1 MATLNV
7 DAVSDLSAA
16 KADVDALGAS
26 VRDLGTDVSSA
37 GDTARTA
44 SLNLDGMGE
53 GADNVA
59 SKSSQA
65 AGAMGDLAGGLDA
78 IGATGAAT
86 ALEGVALG
94 SQVAAGA
101 GDALNLVAETQ
112 VGRWVANTAAMAAHK
127 TASVASAAAS
137 ATMTGATAALNAVMA
152 VNPVVLVVVAI
163 VALAAGLV
171 LAYKHSETFR
181 NIVDGAFTR
190 AQDVVQGAADKVGD
204 FIGFM
209 QDLPGEAREAW
220 EAVRTAIT
228 DKIEAAGDKVED
240 LIDDAKRLPRE
251 AAAEVAGYFSSFFA
265 PIQTAIGWVEDL
277 IDRIKDIDFPDFPDV
292 PFLGRAALGGRPGS
306 GEGTTTAAP
315 SNTIT
320 IPITVDASGGT
331 DPDATARRLIE
342 TLTRYFGRVPEFG
355 AGGFGV

>member
-16 KADVDALGAS
+16 KADVDSLGAAVRGLGSDVDAAGS
-26 VRDLGTDVSSA
+26 V
-37 GDTARTA
+37 ARTA
-44 SLNLDGMGE
+44 SLDLDGMGE

-112 VGRWVANTAAMAAHK
+112 VGRWVANTTAMAAHK
-127 TASVASAAAS
+127 VASAASTA
-137 ATMTGATAALNAVMA
+137 ATITMTGATAALNAVLA
-152 VNPVVLVVVAI
+152 INPVVLI
-163 VALAAGLV
+163 VAALALLAVGLV

-190 AQDVVQGAADKVGD
+190 ARDVVEGAADKVQD

-209 QDLPGEAREAW
+209 QSLPGEAREAW
-220 EAVRTAIT
+220 EAVRSAIA
-228 DKIEAAGDKVED
+228 DKITAAGDKVEG
-240 LIDDAKRLPRE
+240 LIDDAKRLPRDAVTE
-251 AAAEVAGYFSSFFA
+251 ISGYFSDFFE
-265 PIQTAIGWVEDL
+265 PIQTAIGWVQDL
-277 IDRIKDIDFPDFPDV
+277 IDKIKSIDFPDFPDL
-292 PFLGRAALGGRPGS
+292 PFTRSASTTGVRPEDGGGGSSPWPTSVGVDLRVDLNNGIVSDPVGLGDALADALVRRAAALG
-306 GEGTTTAAP
+306 
-315 SNTIT
+315 
-320 IPITVDASGGT
+320 
-331 DPDATARRLIE
+331 
-342 TLTRYFGRVPEFG
+342 VPLLP
-355 AGGFGV
+355 A